1 MCAGAELNDRIKE
14 ISDKT
19 IIMKIGINAVL
30 LIVIAIAGYCQEKYF
45 TKVGKVTFYSKAPLE
60 DIEAK
65 NNNAVSV
72 FDKSTGQVEVSTLM
86 KAFEFEKALMQ
97 EHFNENYIESDK
109 FPKSVF
115 RGMINDLAS
124 IDFAKDGKYNTSV
137 AGRLTLHGETK
148 DISAPVIL
156 NINNGKL
163 SAAADFKI
171 RPEDYKISIPALVK
185 DKIGKEIRIMVEI
198 NYEMFKR

>member
-1 MCAGAELNDRIKE
+1 
-14 ISDKT
+14 
-19 IIMKIGINAVL
+19 MKIGINAIL

-45 TKVGKVTFYSKAPLE
+45 TKSGKVTFYSKAPLE

-72 FDKSTGQVEVSTLM
+72 LDKSTAQVEVSILM

-97 EHFNENYIESDK
+97 EHFNENYVESDK
-109 FPKSVF
+109 FPKSIF
-115 RGMINDLAS
+115 KGTIDNLAA
-124 IDFAKDGKYNTSV
+124 IDFAKDGTYNTTV
-137 AGRLTLHGETK
+137 AGKLTLHGETK

-163 SAAADFKI
+163 SAASDFKI
-171 RPEDYKISIPALVK
+171 RPEDFKISIPVLVR

-198 NYEMFKR
+198 NYEVFKR